1 MNGLAMRGLAEDTSI
16 VIKPADKGSCVV
28 GWGRS
33 DYLVEAENHLSD
45 SSTYK
50 GAKFGKKELVKLVEQ
65 SNRMF
70 KQLLPKKSISYE
82 EYKYLI
88 YGLTSLGKMYFFPKN
103 T

>member
-16 VIKPADKGSCVV
+16 VIKPEDKGSCVV
-28 GWGRS
+28 GWGRT

-50 GAKFGKKELVKLVEQ
+50 EAKFGEKELVKLVEQ

-88 YGLTSLGKMYFFPKN
+88 YGLTSLGKMYFLPKN